1 MHNNIIDDE
10 WQNFVSNNYTD
21 KSSSDD
27 EDDEDDNENSKLV
40 CQETNEEIN
49 EKKNKNSN
57 LKNNFGYE
65 SLTHNNIKKKQS
77 NYKDSQVISSNI
89 PEPSDIYISTKSKIA
104 YLKEPVP
111 LSIFWDIPVI
121 SYSTPTNGVIK
132 KQIKINSTTQ
142 DELNFIQNKLE
153 NEIYFEQQIMT
164 SINNPTGRIKFKDI
178 RKITIGIS
186 KKDIMSYRSKKK
198 QAFYNCFVMI
208 IRIKILD
215 TFKEFHIK
223 VFNTGKLEIPG
234 VQNDEIFETVLKTIL
249 HILQP
254 YSDTVLSYKQTS
266 DTVLINS
273 NFNCG
278 FYIDR
283 ETLYDIL
290 KYKYNI
296 QSIYDPCSYPGIQCK
311 FYHDDNLEIQTGVQ
325 KSSLN
330 SEKDNNNKKDKKEKN
345 KDKNKEKDKS
355 ITEVSFMIFRT
366 GSVLIVGMCN
376 DLILMKIYE
385 FLKNLLKTEFTN
397 ICQKVITDDMISVK
411 NNKRKIRKK
420 IIHLSIDN

>member
-1 MHNNIIDDE
+1 MTNIIDEE
-10 WQNFVSNNYTD
+10 WQTFISNNYKDEIDTD
-21 KSSSDD
+21 SC
-27 EDDEDDNENSKLV
+27 DDNTNGEVVSLNSA
-40 CQETNEEIN
+40 
-49 EKKNKNSN
+49 S
-57 LKNNFGYE
+57 LKQ
-65 SLTHNNIKKKQS
+65 L
-77 NYKDSQVISSNI
+77 NYKDSSIISENI
-89 PEPSDIYISTKSKIA
+89 PDASDIYISTKSKIA

-111 LSIFWDIPVI
+111 LTIFWNIPVI
-121 SYSTPTNGVIK
+121 SYATPTNGVIK
-132 KQIKINSTTQ
+132 KQIKINSTCQ
-142 DELNFIQNKLE
+142 EELDFIQSKLDK
-153 NEIYFEQQIMT
+153 EIYYDQQIMT

-178 RKITIGIS
+178 RKITVGIS

-208 IRIKILD
+208 IRIKIQNI
-215 TFKEFHIK
+215 FKEFHIK

-234 VQNDEIFETVLKTIL
+234 VQSDEIFEIVLHNIL
-249 HILQP
+249 SILQP
-254 YSDTVLSYKQTS
+254 YSETVLSYKQTS

-283 ETLYDIL
+283 EVLYDIL

-311 FYHDDNLEIQTGVQ
+311 FYYDDKLEIQTGI
-325 KSSLN
+325 SL
-330 SEKDNNNKKDKKEKN
+330 SVKDKKDKTQIKEK
-345 KDKNKEKDKS
+345 KDKIKDRDKS

-376 DLILMKIYE
+376 DMILLKIYE
-385 FLKNLLKTEFTN
+385 FLKNLLRVEFTN
-397 ICQKVITDDMISVK
+397 ICQKIITEDMVSVK

-420 IIHLSIDN
+420 TVHVSI

>member
-27 EDDEDDNENSKLV
+27 EED
-40 CQETNEEIN
+40 CQEFEETNEKTTSN
-49 EKKNKNSN
+49 YDLNSN
-57 LKNNFGYE
+57 SKNNFGYE
-65 SLTHNNIKKKQS
+65 TITHNNIKKQT
-77 NYKDSQVISSNI
+77 NYKDSQVISTNI

-111 LSIFWDIPVI
+111 LSIFWNIPVI

-132 KQIKINSTTQ
+132 KQIKINSTSQ
-142 DELNFIQNKLE
+142 EELNFIQNKLE
-153 NEIYFEQQIMT
+153 HEIYYEQQIMT

-178 RKITIGIS
+178 RKITVGIS

-208 IRIKILD
+208 IRIKIQD

-325 KSSLN
+325 KSS
-330 SEKDNNNKKDKKEKN
+330 EKDTNSNINSNSKIKEKKEKN
-345 KDKNKEKDKS
+345 KDKIKDKS

-385 FLKNLLKTEFTN
+385 FLKNLLRVEFTN
-397 ICQKVITDDMISVK
+397 ICQKIITEDMVSVK

-420 IIHLSIDN
+420 IIHITDVI